1 MRNDC
6 ASFWF
11 PMQQVGK
18 CACGE
23 LPVMQNYK
31 IPGRKIKFGSFFVE
45 QNFQY
50 YQLFVESVD
59 SSLVSVCFM

>member
-1 MRNDC
+1 
-6 ASFWF
+6 
-11 PMQQVGK
+11 MQQVGK